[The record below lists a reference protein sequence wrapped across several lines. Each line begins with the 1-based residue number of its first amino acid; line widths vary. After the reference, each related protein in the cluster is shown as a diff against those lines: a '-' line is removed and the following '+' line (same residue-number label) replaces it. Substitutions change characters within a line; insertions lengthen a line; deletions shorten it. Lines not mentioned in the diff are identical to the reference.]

1 MSDTSLSATAIFNL
15 TQANVMVVDES
26 PFSLKLTSQALLAF
40 GIKARYQLTSAV
52 EAKGLLKHE
61 VMDLIITGAEMPDM
75 DGYDFVHWLRRSGHE
90 QNAYCPVL
98 MLSGHTRQSKVSKAR
113 DCGANI
119 VITRPVS
126 PSVLLE
132 RILWIARGYR
142 AFLEAPQYVGPD
154 RRFRAIEPRENDER
168 RWDLKGKYKP
178 PEPTAS
184 DPDVKEPT
192 A

>member
-1 MSDTSLSATAIFNL
+1 MSDSSLSSTAIFNL
-15 TQANVMVVDES
+15 TQANVMLIDES

-40 GIKARYQLTSAV
+40 GVKARYQLTSAI
-52 EAKGLLKHE
+52 EARGVLETE
-61 VMDLIITGAEMPDM
+61 VMDLIIVGAEMPQL

-90 QNAYCPVL
+90 HNAYCPVL

-126 PSVLLE
+126 PSTLLA
-132 RILWIARGYR
+132 RILWMARGYR
-142 AFLEAPQYVGPD
+142 PFLEAPAYVGPD
-154 RRFRAIEPRENDER
+154 RRFRPPQPREGDER

-178 PEPTAS
+178 PEPGEEAKTEETA
-184 DPDVKEPT
+184 